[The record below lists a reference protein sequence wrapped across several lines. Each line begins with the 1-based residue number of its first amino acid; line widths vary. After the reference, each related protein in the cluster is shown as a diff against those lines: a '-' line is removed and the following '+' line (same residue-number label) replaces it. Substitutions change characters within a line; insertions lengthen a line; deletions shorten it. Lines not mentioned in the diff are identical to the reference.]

1 MTVTQKKENILLIK
15 VEAFTNRI
23 MKLSKYLK
31 DKDTPEYLVSQVCRS
46 GTSIGANINEGIYAQ
61 SRADFI
67 SKYSIALKESNETA
81 YWLRKFYNS
90 DILSMTEFNSIIND
104 CNEIIALLTTIIK
117 KLKNNNEKS

>member
-1 MTVTQKKENILLIK
+1 MTQKKENILLIK

-31 DKDTPEYLVSQVCRS
+31 EKDIPEYLVSQVCRS

-90 DILSMTEFNSIIND
+90 DILSMTEFN
-104 CNEIIALLTTIIK
+104 
-117 KLKNNNEKS
+117 

>member
-1 MTVTQKKENILLIK
+1 
-15 VEAFTNRI
+15 